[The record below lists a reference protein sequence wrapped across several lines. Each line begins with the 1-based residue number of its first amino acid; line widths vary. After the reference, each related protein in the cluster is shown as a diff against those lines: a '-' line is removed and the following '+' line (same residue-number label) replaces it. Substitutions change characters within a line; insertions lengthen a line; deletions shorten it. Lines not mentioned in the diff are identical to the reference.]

1 MAVSFRL
8 LGGLSLYKKM
18 FRCEARSIEPVIL
31 YPAFLSAV
39 AFLIY
44 GFLCVFTSHMRD
56 EFERFGMARFRLL
69 TGALEILGAT
79 GTLVGLFWMPLFI
92 FSTLGLGTLMLLGL
106 ITRIR
111 LKDPVLQMLPA
122 FVLMLVNYF
131 LAGAVSIFS
140 DQ

>member
-1 MAVSFRL
+1 
-8 LGGLSLYKKM
+8 
-18 FRCEARSIEPVIL
+18 
-31 YPAFLSAV
+31 
-39 AFLIY
+39 
-44 GFLCVFTSHMRD
+44 MRD
-56 EFERFGMARFRLL
+56 EFERFGMARFRIL

-131 LAGAVSIFS
+131 LAGAVSILS